1 MLRKLIGAAA
11 VAALPLA
18 LALSASPASA
28 SPAAVHPLT
37 KHANTCNIT
46 ETYCTIESEDSLFA
60 YYNGGGAIAN
70 PAGTR
75 FTWEGEDGS
84 WGFLINAAGQC
95 MQWSNSLDQLQANS
109 ACQAGNGAQYF
120 WPYAGAPDG
129 SEVIKQYDEGTGPN
143 MEIPDL
149 SGSYIQWV
157 NGNNGG
163 TALSWQQ

>member
-1 MLRKLIGAAA
+1 VARRFARRCFPGWPGLAAA
-11 VAALPLA
+11 QRLASLDAATDGRP
-18 LALSASPASA
+18 
-28 SPAAVHPLT
+28 
-37 KHANTCNIT
+37 
-46 ETYCTIESEDSLFA
+46 
-60 YYNGGGAIAN
+60 N

-149 SGSYIQWV
+149 SGSYIQFV